1 LKHIEIFV
9 NEDKQEK
16 TSDISKIIPEEL
28 LDNIEN
34 TILDSE
40 IQKNGINYE
49 LIDFIV
55 DPFDRKINRIQLPP
69 IKAILDQNCY
79 ILNTLQIMFNTILK
93 VEDSYIKNECKK
105 TSLAAAVNNYIT
117 RGLTS
122 SLWGKDG
129 YFRNLCVAHRNI
141 DSVRGVALPNANY
154 SIHEIGI
161 PKIAMNV
168 SERKHGDYCL
178 VTRYPAIWDGSIE
191 VVRARASNNDCI
203 EIHPLLH
210 KQLNLDHDGDDLTIF
225 WIPKEKECIEE
236 AEDNVLQFFK
246 SQGAGSWPKQLTI
259 AGKSN
264 DNFETSDLDLLKK
277 ETKERFIP
285 NGLSIDPIEI
295 ISGNHNLDDI
305 FDKNYKED
313 TLEIANGIDP
323 KNFYKRT
330 TNINLINLTMKM
342 FMGPVGSISND
353 VKLIGKNGNSKVRRS
368 AMHISEKIQQALM
381 DSKHE
386 IGSPNNMKFM
396 KMKNAIGGIGETGK
410 DIGKIL
416 DCLDENGISFDKSLP
431 FIVYMYL
438 IIPFKATIH
447 DLIKLPYSD
456 KTSFKELM
464 SSISVYENKIEFTRE
479 NYKEIAISMMNSVI
493 KTLDCSKSQFNT
505 YFNENRLNIRNYVEN
520 NFPIYALATK
530 SGVNDNI
537 NKKNELCARVLI
549 DHEIDL
555 YGSCSD
561 EFNKLE
567 S

>member
-16 TSDISKIIPEEL
+16 TSDISKVIPEEL
-28 LDNIEN
+28 IDSLEN
-34 TILDSE
+34 TVLDSE
-40 IQKNGINYE
+40 IQEHGINYQ
-49 LIDFIV
+49 LVDFII
-55 DPFDRKINRIQLPP
+55 DPFDRRTNKIQLPP
-69 IKAILDQNCY
+69 IKAIVDQNCY

-93 VEDSYIKNECKK
+93 VEDSYIKNECTQ

-122 SLWGKDG
+122 SLWGKNG

-154 SIHEIGI
+154 GIHEVGI
-161 PKIAMNV
+161 PRRAM
-168 SERKHGDYCL
+168 SISDRKHGDYCL

-225 WIPKEKECIEE
+225 WVPKEKECLEE
-236 AEDNVLQFFK
+236 AENNLLQFFK
-246 SQGAGSWPKQLTI
+246 AEGAGTWPKQLI
-259 AGKSN
+259 VNNESN
-264 DNFETSDLDLLKK
+264 NNFETDDLDLLKK

-295 ISGNHNLDDI
+295 ISGNHNLDQL

-313 TLEIANGIDP
+313 TLEIANGIDS

-396 KMKNAIGGIGETGK
+396 KMKNAIGGTGETGK

-416 DCLDENGISFDKSLP
+416 DCLNENGIELDKSLP

-438 IIPFKATIH
+438 IIPFKATIY
-447 DLIKLPYSD
+447 DLIQLPYSD
-456 KTSFKELM
+456 KSSLKDLM
-464 SSISVYENKIEFTRE
+464 NKISIYENRVEFSRE
-479 NYKEIAISMMNSVI
+479 NYKEIAISMMNFVI
-493 KTLDCSKSQFNT
+493 KTLGCSKIQFNT
-505 YFNENRLNIRNYVEN
+505 SFNENRSNVRNYIEN
-520 NFPIYALATK
+520 NFPIYTLATK
-530 SGVNDNI
+530 SQANNNV

-549 DHEIDL
+549 DKEIDA

-561 EFNKLE
+561 EFKKLE